1 MSSSSP
7 SLPKG
12 TITAATTFSLVSFLA
27 LLIGVPL
34 LINDLNELENLM
46 AHQKQIYMDMVRRK
60 KGKKY
65 FWNLFVFTVVLKII

>member
-1 MSSSSP
+1 MSSSSS

-60 KGKKY
+60 
-65 FWNLFVFTVVLKII
+65 